1 MTFQCSPKMAPL
13 LHASSAT
20 GQYSPLIILSVLKAA
35 FYVGGEKQRVV
46 FECFCVATVKREKL
60 STDAVYIC
68 FCQSWQVPVA
78 SSAGTTVGLVRRRCD
93 ERHSGASIWHRL
105 DSLWIA
111 ASWIHLV
118 PLKTSVLRHE
128 CFWLFLYYILFLRD
142 ERSGLRPRNWH
153 TITSYIFRSLYF
165 PCFPPPATLW
175 ETFKTHFSHRSSSA
189 LFTPPP
195 PLAFL
200 TESPFVS
207 SLVDLITLPFAILAA
222 HFARFPTSLSIRC
235 RCVPRPLQAQSKPD
249 LPFWSAADIS
259 SFHPLWGWSDDTLF
273 WSCSPDLE
281 ELAEGQSCSGF
292 ILELEL
298 VIFKD
303 IWWGSAVETC
313 RGMSDGSV
321 WWALEPLK

>member
-1 MTFQCSPKMAPL
+1 MTFQCSPKVAPL

-35 FYVGGEKQRVV
+35 FYVGGEKQRAV
-46 FECFCVATVKREKL
+46 FECFCFATVKREKL

-78 SSAGTTVGLVRRRCD
+78 SSAGATVGLVRRRCD
-93 ERHSGASIWHRL
+93 ERHSGASVRHRL
-105 DSLWIA
+105 DSLWIG

-128 CFWLFLYYILFLRD
+128 
-142 ERSGLRPRNWH
+142 S
-153 TITSYIFRSLYF
+153 
-165 PCFPPPATLW
+165 
-175 ETFKTHFSHRSSSA
+175 
-189 LFTPPP
+189 
-195 PLAFL
+195 
-200 TESPFVS
+200 FVS

-235 RCVPRPLQAQSKPD
+235 RCGPRPLQAQSKPD
-249 LPFWSAADIS
+249 LPLWSAADIS
-259 SFHPLWGWSDDTLF
+259 SFHPLWGWGDDTLF

-303 IWWGSAVETC
+303 IWWGSALETC